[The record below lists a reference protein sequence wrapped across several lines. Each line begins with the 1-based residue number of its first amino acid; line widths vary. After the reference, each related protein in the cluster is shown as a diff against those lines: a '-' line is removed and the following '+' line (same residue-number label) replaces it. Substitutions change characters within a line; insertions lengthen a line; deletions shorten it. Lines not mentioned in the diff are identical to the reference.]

1 MKHNTS
7 RRKIQ
12 IDRFKNEMQKAMRS
26 LRKKHGLTQKQLG
39 VILHVDQATISNFES
54 GKTIMSVT
62 QVYEMMLIFGS
73 DFANPVMSELFDNN
87 VIINTKTANAALVA

>member
-12 IDRFKNEMQKAMRS
+12 IDRFKTEMQKAMRS

-39 VILHVDQATISNFES
+39 LILHVDQATISNFES
-54 GKTIMSVT
+54 GKTIMSIT

-73 DFANPVMSELFDNN
+73 DFTSPVMNELFSNNLAIDNPVHSA
-87 VIINTKTANAALVA
+87 VLVA